1 MNFDTIKNAVYK
13 SKANLEVGYNFTV
26 YFDAFKFGFSKVSNI
41 EDSVETDTLV
51 EGGVND
57 RVYSLRRPVT
67 SERVM
72 VFERGRGS
80 RGAITMLTERNL
92 KPGKRI
98 TCDTLI
104 IVHDQNGKHVRDVF
118 ALSGCYVKSWKLSD
132 FDARNSDAL
141 IETFEIAYEK
151 AEFVG
156 IAATVLGL
164 IT

>member
-1 MNFDTIKNAVYK
+1 MNLNSIKKAIYK
-13 SKANLEVGYNFTV
+13 SQANLEVGYNFTV
-26 YFDAFKFGFSKVSNI
+26 YFDAFKFGFTKVSNI
-41 EDSVETDTLV
+41 EDSVETETIV

-57 RVYSLRRPVT
+57 RVYSLRRPVS

-80 RGAITMLTERNL
+80 RGMITMLTERNL
-92 KPGKRI
+92 KPGSRI
-98 TCDTLI
+98 TCDTFI

-132 FDARNSDAL
+132 FDAGSSDVL
-141 IETFEIAYEK
+141 VETFEIAYEK
-151 AEFVG
+151 AESVG
-156 IAATVLGL
+156 IAAAVLGL

>member
-1 MNFDTIKNAVYK
+1 MSVTDMIYK
-13 SKANLEVGYNFTV
+13 SKPDLEIGYNFTV
-26 YFDAFKFGFSKVSNI
+26 YFDAFKFGFAKVSNI

-80 RGAITMLTERNL
+80 RGALTVLTERNL
-92 KPGKRI
+92 KPGKRV

-104 IVHDQNGKHVRDVF
+104 LVHDQNGKHVRDVF

-132 FDARNSDAL
+132 FDARSSDAL

-151 AEFVG
+151 AESVG
-156 IAATVLGL
+156 AAAAAVGL
-164 IT
+164 VT

>member
-1 MNFDTIKNAVYK
+1 MDINSIKNAIYK
-13 SKANLEVGYNFTV
+13 STVNLEIGYNFTV

-57 RVYSLRRPVT
+57 RVYSLRRPVS
-67 SERVM
+67 SERMM

-92 KPGKRI
+92 KPGNRI

-132 FDARNSDAL
+132 FDARSSDAL

-151 AEFVG
+151 AESVG
-156 IAATVLGL
+156 IAAAALGL

>member
-1 MNFDTIKNAVYK
+1 MSSVKDMIYK
-13 SKANLEVGYNFTV
+13 SKPDLEIGYNFTV
-26 YFDAFKFGFSKVSNI
+26 YFDAFKFGFAKVSNI

-57 RVYSLRRPVT
+57 RVYSLRRPVA

-80 RGAITMLTERNL
+80 RGALTMLTERNL
-92 KPGKRI
+92 KPGSRI

-104 IVHDQNGKHVRDVF
+104 LVHDQNGKHVRDVF

-132 FDARNSDAL
+132 FDARSSDAL

-151 AEFVG
+151 AESVG
-156 IAATVLGL
+156 IAAAALGL
-164 IT
+164 MT